1 MVCDETIRK
10 KAIRACKTYGTD
22 YKLSCPIC
30 GGIATARK
38 DKKNGLVIFSCKG
51 CKKGWGFIL

>member
-1 MVCDETIRK
+1 MVHDETIRK

-30 GGIATARK
+30 GGIATAHK
-38 DKKNGLVIFSCKG
+38 DKEVGVVLFSCSE
-51 CKKGWGFIL
+51 CKRGVGFRL

>member
-10 KAIRACKTYGTD
+10 KAIKACKTYGRD
-22 YKLSCPIC
+22 YKLPCPIC

-38 DKKNGLVIFSCKG
+38 DKKNGSVMFSCKE
-51 CKKGWGFIL
+51 CKRGVGFRL

>member
-22 YKLSCPIC
+22 YKLTCPIC
-30 GGIATARK
+30 GGIATAH
-38 DKKNGLVIFSCKG
+38 KNKEVGMVTFYCPRCNKG
-51 CKKGWGFIL
+51 RGFRL